1 MGNTGISR
9 FSASRKGIA
18 DLNGAVIVEPDDVPS
33 GRPPWQLARL
43 LGRLPR
49 LTL

>member
-9 FSASRKGIA
+9 FSASRKRIA

-33 GRPPWQLARL
+33 VGDPRGSSLAC
-43 LGRLPR
+43 
-49 LTL
+49 